1 MKLYF
6 SRNYNP
12 RLAVAVARYR
22 PAGGGGGQD
31 VMTTPA
37 PEPIAPPRLLNPK
50 IEKARAIG
58 ERRSLASRRARSPS
72 LPRGCSRRRRTQ
84 WDFD

>member
-12 RLAVAVARYR
+12 RLAVAVARYPCWR
-22 PAGGGGGQD
+22 RGGQD

-72 LPRGCSRRRRTQ
+72 LPEGMFQ
-84 WDFD
+84 KAA

>member
-1 MKLYF
+1 
-6 SRNYNP
+6 
-12 RLAVAVARYR
+12 
-22 PAGGGGGQD
+22 
-31 VMTTPA
+31 MTTPA

-72 LPRGCSRRRRTQ
+72 LPEGMFQ
-84 WDFD
+84 KAA